1 MLLKRAVPFLFGL
14 LTGLLASGLLYLL
27 TARPRGQPIE
37 LYPPPTPEPIRVHVS
52 GAVRLPGVVSLAD
65 GAIVLDA
72 LAAAGGPLA
81 EADLSSLNLA
91 AEVHGGRR
99 IHVPLQGEATAT
111 PGSPEATTSAGRLNV
126 NTATAPELER
136 LPGIGPVLASTIITY
151 RESHGPFRSVDD
163 LLKVPGIG
171 PARLSQIRD
180 LIVVE

>member
-1 MLLKRAVPFLFGL
+1 MLQRAAPFLFGL
-14 LTGLLASGLLYLL
+14 LTGLLASGILYLL
-27 TARPRGQPIE
+27 TAEPRGQPIE
-37 LYPPPTPEPIRVHVS
+37 LHPPPTTEPIRVHVS
-52 GAVRLPGVVSLAD
+52 GAVRLPGVVSLPD
-65 GAIVLDA
+65 GAIVSDA
-72 LAAAGGPLA
+72 LAAAGGPLEA
-81 EADLSSLNLA
+81 ADLSSLNLA
-91 AEVHGGRR
+91 AEVQGGRR

-111 PGSPEATTSAGRLNV
+111 LGSAAVAPSAGRLNV

-136 LPGIGPVLASTIITY
+136 LPGIGPVLASTIVTY